1 MLTPEDIAQLA
12 QILANMTDEEIDGA
26 MKRIEILADMEETIN
41 LMAETNPMVFSSCET
56 VQ

>member
-12 QILANMTDEEIDGA
+12 QILANMTDEEVDGA
-26 MKRIEILADMEETIN
+26 MKRIEIMAEMEETIN
-41 LMAETNPMVFSSCET
+41 VMAETNPMVFSSCET